1 MSLSKG
7 QHTTTSNWG
16 WNNSLRVK
24 FTITVPHKYNIDVDT
39 SGGSININDLTG
51 DVLAQTS
58 GGSIKIGEIT
68 GNVDV
73 DTSGGS
79 IKIAR
84 VYGEIRANTSGG
96 SIKAEFAQQ
105 ITQDTKLS
113 TSGGSVTATL
123 PCRYASQRASIDE
136 RRSSQF

>member
-1 MSLSKG
+1 MTIESDSTNVIIKG

-58 GGSIKIGEIT
+58 GGSIKIQCGYLWWQYQ
-68 GNVDV
+68 N
-73 DTSGGS
+73 
-79 IKIAR
+79 R
-84 VYGEIRANTSGG
+84 
-96 SIKAEFAQQ
+96 
-105 ITQDTKLS
+105 
-113 TSGGSVTATL
+113 
-123 PCRYASQRASIDE
+123 
-136 RRSSQF
+136 